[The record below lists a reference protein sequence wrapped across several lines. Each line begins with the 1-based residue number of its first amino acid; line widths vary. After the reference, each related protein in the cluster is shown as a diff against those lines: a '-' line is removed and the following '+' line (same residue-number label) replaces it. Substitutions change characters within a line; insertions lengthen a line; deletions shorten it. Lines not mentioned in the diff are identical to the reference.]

1 LEIILRTLAINL
13 PGAFY
18 AAPTWVRKNCPEE
31 VEGIVAWLSMAGA
44 GVHGLAYLLLGNE
57 IINNIF
63 NTDTSNPIHLPLYLL
78 PLVTN
83 SLSWGY
89 ETFRNRKEDLE

>member
-1 LEIILRTLAINL
+1 
-13 PGAFY
+13 
-18 AAPTWVRKNCPEE
+18 
-31 VEGIVAWLSMAGA
+31 VAWLSMAGA